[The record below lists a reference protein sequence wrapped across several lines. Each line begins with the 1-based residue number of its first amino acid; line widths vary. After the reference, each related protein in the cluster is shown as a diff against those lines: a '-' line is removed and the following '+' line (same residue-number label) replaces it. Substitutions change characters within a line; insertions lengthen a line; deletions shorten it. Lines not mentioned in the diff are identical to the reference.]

1 MPVQIATAIVVI
13 TAIDQATLNQRS
25 PLIAAFKKAV
35 SATRSSSK
43 VEERDDGF

>member
-25 PLIAAFKKAV
+25 PLIAAFKSGV
-35 SATRSSSK
+35 SNPFVFKR
-43 VEERDDGF
+43 